1 MMKNPKL
8 SALALLLMAAW
19 GLAAEP
25 SAQPVAVS
33 AAPAL
38 AARYELRIGTH
49 TTDWYLLRTATR
61 IESFNAGSRQGEIW
75 ARAPNGVIDY
85 RRVFV
90 GDRKIIEY
98 SAGELRARGAVP
110 QWEKLFSLVDPAQ
123 VTGLRQTGERVVL
136 GQHAQVLEGDL
147 DGVPT
152 RLWWLPE
159 ARLPARFERGASDY
173 LLRLE
178 LTELHAAAPAQWPQL
193 GDDRLV
199 GFGRLD
205 AADFGDLEE
214 DPFVRKVL
222 AQDGHDQGHRHG
234 GTQPSSPPG
243 AATH

>member
-1 MMKNPKL
+1 MKNLKS
-8 SALALLLMAAW
+8 SALALLLITAR
-19 GLAAEP
+19 GLAAETF
-25 SAQPVAVS
+25 QPAAES

-38 AARYELRIGTH
+38 AARYELRVGAH

-75 ARAPNGVIDY
+75 ARAPNGAIDY

-90 GDRKIIEY
+90 DDRKIIEY
-98 SAGELRARGAVP
+98 SAGELRARGAMP
-110 QWEKLFSLVDPAQ
+110 RWEKLFSLVDPAL
-123 VTGLRQTGERVVL
+123 VTRLRQTGERVVL

-147 DGVPT
+147 DDAPM

-159 ARLPARFERGASDY
+159 ARLPARFERGAGDQ

-178 LTELHAAAPAQWPQL
+178 LIELHAAAPAQWPQL
-193 GDDRLV
+193 GDDQVV

-205 AADFGDLEE
+205 AADFGDLEA

-222 AQDGHDQGHRHG
+222 AQDGHEHG
-234 GTQPSSPPG
+234 GHHHGGAQPSFPPG